1 MRLPPMKLRALRSS
15 RARTLARTQRRN
27 GIDRSS
33 LPPPLP
39 PSHRTDEPGR
49 DVGLPPGLGAGRAP
63 SPTRRARTGPKASV
77 WLARGAGADTCSPA
91 GWAHPSGAH
100 CDAARRRRRRHDS
113 RGRAPCAAR
122 SRAARRP
129 PSAAAKAV
137 IITPPAALPSR
148 RPFLPGRGA
157 AEKRPGGRARRRTAR
172 RRLAPTVT
180 AGRMRRRAPRGPR
193 S

>member
-15 RARTLARTQRRN
+15 RARALARTQRRN

-33 LPPPLP
+33 RPPSLP

-49 DVGLPPGLGAGRAP
+49 DGAP

-100 CDAARRRRRRHDS
+100 GDAARRRRRRHDS

-137 IITPPAALPSR
+137 VITPPAPPSR
-148 RPFLPGRGA
+148 PPCLPGRGA